1 MEREYIKGLPEALKI
16 LADLEPDLRKQVA
29 KPALKEAA
37 EMLAQEVKKRTPV
50 RTGNL
55 RDKIIT
61 KALRSK
67 KNGTVEG
74 VLVGADIDKLSI
86 GSALEGMPGDRPAYY
101 LVMVENGYYA
111 GKRHSRSKHADQH
124 TGHNFIPGQRFL
136 EPAFEAASK
145 KAPELFKTE
154 LVKFLD
160 KKKRSFN
167 RWL

>member
-16 LADLEPDLRKQVA
+16 LSDLEPEIRRQVT

-37 EMLAQEVKKRTPV
+37 EVLAQEVKKRTPV

-55 RDKIIT
+55 REKIIT
-61 KALRSK
+61 KPLRSR

-86 GSALEGMPGDRPAYY
+86 NPDLAGTPGDRPAYY

-111 GKRHSRSKHADQH
+111 GKRHSRSKHEDQH
-124 TGHNFIPGQRFL
+124 SGHNFIPGKRFL

-145 KAPELFKTE
+145 KAPDLFKAE
-154 LVKFLD
+154 LVKFVA
-160 KKKRSFN
+160 KKSRKYGK
-167 RWL
+167 WL